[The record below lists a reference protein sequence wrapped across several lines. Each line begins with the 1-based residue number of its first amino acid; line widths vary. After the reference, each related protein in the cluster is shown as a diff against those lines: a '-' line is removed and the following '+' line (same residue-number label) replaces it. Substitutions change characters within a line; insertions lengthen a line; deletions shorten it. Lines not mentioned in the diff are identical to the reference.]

1 MLRNTRILIVD
12 DHPTNI
18 AILEEI
24 LGKYYTLK
32 TATCGEEALTIALDF
47 KPALILLDIMM
58 PGIGG
63 YETCRRSRT
72 HPALRHI
79 KIIMVSARALV
90 TERLQGYAAGADD
103 YITKPFDEE
112 ELVAKVR
119 VHMRLRSLEEVEQ
132 FTSNVLTLLR
142 HETRTPLN
150 GMLAPLQM
158 LRAEAEMAAEER
170 DMLLDM
176 VYDSALTLHHLVE
189 KVCTLSAMQA
199 GQWDFRYAMTELC
212 TVVREVIGNATPDAT
227 ERAVT
232 ITPELPATAIIMADP
247 LQMYH
252 VITALLENAMHF
264 SPRGGQVGI
273 RIVHTDDGICLIVTD
288 QGSGIA
294 PDVLPRIFEA
304 FTSADIAHHTAGHG
318 LSLAIAR
325 QIILAH
331 QGTIGVESPPGV
343 GTTFTVRL
351 PDMACVAS
359 EESLERLEVQGA
371 MAGVDGA

>member
-24 LGKYYTLK
+24 LGEHYTLK

-63 YETCRRSRT
+63 YETCRRIRA
-72 HPALRHI
+72 HPSLRHI

-90 TERLQGYAAGADD
+90 AERLQGYEAGADD

-158 LRAEAEMAAEER
+158 LRAEAEMVRGTGHAPG
-170 DMLLDM
+170 
-176 VYDSALTLHHLVE
+176 H
-189 KVCTLSAMQA
+189 
-199 GQWDFRYAMTELC
+199 G
-212 TVVREVIGNATPDAT
+212 VRERPG
-227 ERAVT
+227 
-232 ITPELPATAIIMADP
+232 PA
-247 LQMYH
+247 
-252 VITALLENAMHF
+252 
-264 SPRGGQVGI
+264 SPRREGMHAECHASRPVG
-273 RIVHTDDGICLIVTD
+273 
-288 QGSGIA
+288 
-294 PDVLPRIFEA
+294 LP
-304 FTSADIAHHTAGHG
+304 
-318 LSLAIAR
+318 
-325 QIILAH
+325 
-331 QGTIGVESPPGV
+331 
-343 GTTFTVRL
+343 VRH
-351 PDMACVAS
+351 
-359 EESLERLEVQGA
+359 
-371 MAGVDGA
+371 DGAVCSGPGGDRQRHH

>member
-12 DHPTNI
+12 DHATNV
-18 AILEEI
+18 AVLEEI
-24 LGKYYTLK
+24 LGEHYTLQ
-32 TATCGEEALTIALDF
+32 TATCGEEALAIALDF

-63 YETCRRSRT
+63 HETCRRIRA
-72 HPALRHI
+72 HPSLRHI

-90 TERLQGYAAGADD
+90 AERLQGYEAGADD

-132 FTSNVLTLLR
+132 CTSNILTLLR

-170 DMLLDM
+170 GMLLDM
-176 VYDSALTLHHLVE
+176 VYESALALHHLVE

-199 GQWDFRYAMTELC
+199 GQWNFRYAMTDLC
-212 TVVREVIGNATPDAT
+212 AVVREVVGNAEA
-227 ERAVT
+227 EAAARALT
-232 ITPELPATAIIMADP
+232 ITPELPTTAITRIDP
-247 LQMYH
+247 LQIH
-252 VITALLENAMHF
+252 QVIKALLENAIHF
-264 SPRGGQVGI
+264 SPHGGSVGVCV
-273 RIVHTDDGICLIVTD
+273 VHTAGGVCLTVTD
-288 QGSGIA
+288 QGPGIA
-294 PDVLPRIFEA
+294 PDMLPQIFEA
-304 FTSADIAHHTAGHG
+304 FTSADITHHTAGHG

-331 QGTIGVESPPGV
+331 QGTIGVESTPGV
-343 GTTFTVRL
+343 ETTFTVRL
-351 PDMACVAS
+351 PHAACAAS
-359 EESLERLEVQGA
+359 EGPLDCLEVEGA

>member
-12 DHPTNI
+12 DHATNV
-18 AILEEI
+18 AVLEEI
-24 LGKYYTLK
+24 LGEHYMLQ
-32 TATCGEEALTIALDF
+32 TATCGEEALAIALDF

-63 YETCRRSRT
+63 YETCRRIRA
-72 HPALRHI
+72 HPSLRHI

-90 TERLQGYAAGADD
+90 AERLQGYEAGADD

-170 DMLLDM
+170 GMLLDM
-176 VYDSALTLHHLVE
+176 VYESALALHHLVE

-199 GQWDFRYAMTELC
+199 GQWNFRYAMTDLC
-212 TVVREVIGNATPDAT
+212 AVVREVVGNAEA
-227 ERAVT
+227 EAAARALT
-232 ITPELPATAIIMADP
+232 ITPELPTTAITRTDP
-247 LQMYH
+247 LLIHQ
-252 VITALLENAMHF
+252 VIKALLENAIHF
-264 SPRGGQVGI
+264 SPHGGSVGVCV
-273 RIVHTDDGICLIVTD
+273 VHTAGGVCLTVTD
-288 QGSGIA
+288 QGPGIA
-294 PDVLPRIFEA
+294 PDVLPQIFEA
-304 FTSADIAHHTAGHG
+304 FTSADITHHTAGHG

-331 QGTIGVESPPGV
+331 QGTIGVESTPGV
-343 GTTFTVRL
+343 ETTFTVRL
-351 PDMACVAS
+351 PHMVCAAS
-359 EESLERLEVQGA
+359 DEPLECLEAQGA

>member
-32 TATCGEEALTIALDF
+32 TATCGEEALAIALDF

-63 YETCRRSRT
+63 YETCRQIRA
-72 HPALRHI
+72 HPALYHS

-90 TERLQGYAAGADD
+90 AERLQGYEAGADD

-132 FTSNVLTLLR
+132 FTSNILTLLR

-158 LRAEAEMAAEER
+158 LRTEVEMAAEDR
-170 DMLLDM
+170 AMFLDM
-176 VYDSALTLHHLVE
+176 VYESALSLHHLVE
-189 KVCTLSAMQA
+189 KVCTLSTMQA
-199 GQWDFRYAMTELC
+199 GQWDFRYTMTDLC
-212 TVVREVIGNATPDAT
+212 AVVREAVGHVATGAA
-227 ERAVT
+227 ERA
-232 ITPELPATAIIMADP
+232 ITLTLELPATAITRADP
-247 LQMYH
+247 LQMH
-252 VITALLENAMHF
+252 QVITALLENAVHF
-264 SPRGGQVGI
+264 SSCGGQVE
-273 RIVHTDDGICLIVTD
+273 VCVMHTDDGVCLTVTD
-288 QGSGIA
+288 QGPGIA
-294 PDVLPRIFEA
+294 PDVLPRVFEA

-325 QIILAH
+325 QIVLAH
-331 QGTIGVESPPGV
+331 QGTIGVESTPDV
-343 GTTFTVRL
+343 ETTFTVRL
-351 PDMACVAS
+351 PDMACAAS
-359 EESLERLEVQGA
+359 EEPIEHLEVQG
-371 MAGVDGA
+371 VYSQ

>member
-18 AILEEI
+18 AVLEEI
-24 LGKYYTLK
+24 LGEHYTLK
-32 TATCGEEALTIALDF
+32 TATCGEEALVTALDF
-47 KPALILLDIMM
+47 QPALILLDIMM

-63 YETCRRSRT
+63 YETCRRIRA
-72 HPALRHI
+72 HPALRYS

-90 TERLQGYAAGADD
+90 AERLQGYEAGADD

-132 FTSNVLTLLR
+132 CTSNVLTLLR

-158 LRAEAEMAAEER
+158 LRTEGEMAAEER
-170 DMLLDM
+170 GLLLDM
-176 VYDSALTLHHLVE
+176 VYESAIALHHLVE

-199 GQWDFRYAMTELC
+199 GQWDFRYAMTDLC
-212 TVVREVIGNATPDAT
+212 TVVREVVGNATTDAT

-232 ITPELPATAIIMADP
+232 ITPELPATAITRADP
-247 LQMYH
+247 LQIH
-252 VITALLENAMHF
+252 QVIKALLENAIHF
-264 SPRGGQVGI
+264 SPHGGAVGV
-273 RIVHTDDGICLIVTD
+273 RVVPTDGSVCLTVTD
-288 QGSGIA
+288 QGPGIA
-294 PDVLPRIFEA
+294 PDVLPRVFEA
-304 FTSADIAHHTAGHG
+304 FTSADITHHTAGHG

-331 QGTIGVESPPGV
+331 QGTIRVESTPGV

-351 PDMACVAS
+351 PDMACAAS
-359 EESLERLEVQGA
+359 EEHTEHLEVQG
-371 MAGVDGA
+371 V

>member
-24 LGKYYTLK
+24 LGEHYTLK

-63 YETCRRSRT
+63 YETCRRIRA
-72 HPALRHI
+72 HPSLRHI

-90 TERLQGYAAGADD
+90 AERLQGYEAGADD

-170 DMLLDM
+170 GMLLDM
-176 VYDSALTLHHLVE
+176 VYESALALHHLVE

-212 TVVREVIGNATPDAT
+212 AVVLEVIGNATTDAT

-232 ITPELPATAIIMADP
+232 ITPELPTTAVTMADP
-247 LQMYH
+247 LQMHH
-252 VITALLENAMHF
+252 VITTLLENAMHF
-264 SPRGGQVGI
+264 SQRGGQVGV
-273 RIVHTDDGICLIVTD
+273 RVVHTDGGICLTVTD
-288 QGSGIA
+288 QGPGIA

-331 QGTIGVESPPGV
+331 QGTIGVDSTPGV
-343 GTTFTVRL
+343 GTTFTVQL
-351 PDMACVAS
+351 PAMACVAS
-359 EESLERLEVQGA
+359 AEPLERLEVPGA

>member
-24 LGKYYTLK
+24 LGEHYTLK
-32 TATCGEEALTIALDF
+32 TATCGEEALAIALDF
-47 KPALILLDIMM
+47 QPALILLDIMM
-58 PGIGG
+58 PGMGG
-63 YETCRRSRT
+63 YETCRRLRAHAS
-72 HPALRHI
+72 LRHI
-79 KIIMVSARALV
+79 KVIMVSARALV
-90 TERLQGYAAGADD
+90 AERLQGYEAGADD

-132 FTSNVLTLLR
+132 CTSNVLTLLR

-158 LRAEAEMAAEER
+158 LRTEAEMAAEER
-170 DMLLDM
+170 GMLLDM
-176 VYDSALTLHHLVE
+176 VYESAIALHHLVE

-199 GQWDFRYAMTELC
+199 GQWDFRYAMTDLC
-212 TVVREVIGNATPDAT
+212 AVVREVVGNTAAA

-232 ITPELPATAIIMADP
+232 ITPELPATAITRADP
-247 LQMYH
+247 LQIH
-252 VITALLENAMHF
+252 QVITALLENAVHF
-264 SPRGGQVGI
+264 SPRGGQVGV
-273 RIVHTDDGICLIVTD
+273 RVVHANGDVCLTVTD
-288 QGSGIA
+288 QGPGIA
-294 PDVLPRIFEA
+294 PDVLHRVFEA

-325 QIILAH
+325 QVILAH
-331 QGTIGVESPPGV
+331 QGTIGVESIPGV
-343 GTTFTVRL
+343 ETTFTVRL
-351 PDMACVAS
+351 PDMACAAS
-359 EESLERLEVQGA
+359 AEPLECLEMQGA
-371 MAGVDGA
+371 YSK

>member
-12 DHPTNI
+12 DHATNV
-18 AILEEI
+18 AVLEEI
-24 LGKYYTLK
+24 LGEHYMLQ
-32 TATCGEEALTIALDF
+32 TATCGEEALAIALDF

-63 YETCRRSRT
+63 YETCRRIRA
-72 HPALRHI
+72 HPCLRHI
-79 KIIMVSARALV
+79 KIIMISARALV
-90 TERLQGYAAGADD
+90 AERLQGYEAGADD

-112 ELVAKVR
+112 ELMAKVR

-150 GMLAPLQM
+150 GMLAPLQL

-170 DMLLDM
+170 GMLLDM
-176 VYDSALTLHHLVE
+176 VYESALALHHLVE

-199 GQWDFRYAMTELC
+199 GQWDFRYAMTDLC
-212 TVVREVIGNATPDAT
+212 VVVREVVDNAEADAAA
-227 ERAVT
+227 RALT
-232 ITPELPATAIIMADP
+232 ITPELPTTAITRLDP
-247 LQMYH
+247 LQIH
-252 VITALLENAMHF
+252 QVIKALLENAIHF
-264 SPRGGQVGI
+264 SPHGGSVEV
-273 RIVHTDDGICLIVTD
+273 RVVHTAGGVCLLVTD
-288 QGSGIA
+288 QGPGIA
-294 PDVLPRIFEA
+294 PEVLPQIFEA
-304 FTSADIAHHTAGHG
+304 FTSADITHHTAGHG

-331 QGTIGVESPPGV
+331 QGTIGVESTPGV
-343 GTTFTVRL
+343 KTAFTVRL
-351 PDMACVAS
+351 PHMAWAAS
-359 EESLERLEVQGA
+359 EEPLDCLEVEGA